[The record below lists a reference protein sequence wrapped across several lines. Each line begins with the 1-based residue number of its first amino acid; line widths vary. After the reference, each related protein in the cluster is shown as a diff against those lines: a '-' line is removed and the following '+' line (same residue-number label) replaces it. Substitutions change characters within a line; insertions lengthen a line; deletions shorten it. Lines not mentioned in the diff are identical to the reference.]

1 MGSVPFERLWELV
14 ESADNSMVRVEMV
27 VGFPVWEAMPGPQHQ
42 SHVFR
47 IQQSISRLLDAS
59 GDCGCHHYADTY
71 VRFPDGSLK
80 RPDISIFCREPSEKD
95 EAITLLPEA
104 VIEVISKGY
113 EIKDLQIGLPF
124 YLGQGVK
131 DVLIFNP
138 DTLVVLHARR
148 NGTCSLVSPV
158 DVRLECGCTCRI

>member
-1 MGSVPFERLWELV
+1 MGSIPFEKLWEV
-14 ESADNSMVRVEMV
+14 AESAENSMIRIEMV
-27 VGFPVWEAMPGPQHQ
+27 GGFPVWEAMPGPRHQ
-42 SHVFR
+42 SHIFR
-47 IQQSISRLLDAS
+47 IQQTIAVRS
-59 GDCGCHHYADTY
+59 GSGSDCRCYQYADTY

-80 RPDISIFCREPSEKD
+80 RPDIAIFCQEPKEKD

-131 DVLIFNP
+131 DVVILNP

-148 NGTCSLVSPV
+148 DGTRSLVSPV
-158 DVRLECGCTCRI
+158 EVALECGCVCQV